1 MIGEIK
7 RYKTVRA
14 THIKDLDEA
23 VTKSLE
29 SGWQLF
35 GDPYVVNDP
44 EGPVI
49 CQAMTST
56 TGAPVAQ
63 AK

>member
-1 MIGEIK
+1 MADDIK

-14 THIKDLDEA
+14 THLKDLDET

-29 SGWQLF
+29 TGWQLF

-56 TGAPVAQ
+56 IGESGAT